1 MQCTIQHLHWK
12 VDYLPQRI
20 VGRPAVVADLF
31 RNCDDG
37 GDDDDVEGAEVE
49 ARWIGRRGQHC
60 SLPLR
65 QLSVSPFVVWP
76 DFAASYGSGRL
87 HVLHGRPPLE
97 PKVGNNTRITDST

>member
-49 ARWIGRRGQHC
+49 ARWIGRRDSIARCRCGSYLFRLLSFGLISPLLTVRGACTSCTEGLHL
-60 SLPLR
+60 SL
-65 QLSVSPFVVWP
+65 
-76 DFAASYGSGRL
+76 
-87 HVLHGRPPLE
+87 
-97 PKVGNNTRITDST
+97 K